1 MLPLQTDEI
10 RYDIMVERLF
20 PDYQPAKP
28 LWPVHKRLVLWLA
41 LEFGIVVAGFA
52 VHRPDLLQRLR
63 STQYL
68 LELGAFLAMG
78 TGAAV
83 LALRTAIP
91 GCEPNRYEL
100 SVIPIVA
107 LTAIGLIACEHS
119 IIPVSVAQFIRA
131 GIQCTIFTGTVAVVP
146 WIGLF
151 WAVRRGAPLAPLSA
165 GALIGMAT
173 FSFAFALGRL
183 CCPIEDSLHFLIWHM
198 LPGVGGVLLSISAAS
213 AWLPRRSLT
222 FAPKKTVTLCVD

>member
-100 SVIPIVA
+100 SVILIVA

-119 IIPVSVAQFIRA
+119 IMPVSVAQFIRA

-183 CCPIEDSLHFLIWHM
+183 CCPIEDSLHFLTWHM

-222 FAPKKTVTLCVD
+222 SLLKRP